1 MSNRE
6 LSPRALQVVQTSI
19 QLFNSYGFHRA
30 GIDFILQQTKIA
42 KMTFYNN
49 FQSKERFIE
58 ICMTVQKERL
68 KQEVLAM
75 IYSCQ
80 HLTAADKLR
89 EIYLLHADLNSS
101 YHLLFK
107 AIFEIEKLY
116 PQAYQAV
123 IEYREWLVQ
132 EILQLLMEM
141 EKPDA
146 DMFLF
151 MIDGAMVRLL
161 SGEDRERLLF
171 L

>member
-1 MSNRE
+1 
-6 LSPRALQVVQTSI
+6 
-19 QLFNSYGFHRA
+19 
-30 GIDFILQQTKIA
+30 
-42 KMTFYNN
+42 MTFYNN